1 VAVMTNLLN
10 MNLLKKMMES
20 LAAKL
25 KDSLQLLSA
34 MLFKNDS

>member
-1 VAVMTNLLN
+1 MTNLLN